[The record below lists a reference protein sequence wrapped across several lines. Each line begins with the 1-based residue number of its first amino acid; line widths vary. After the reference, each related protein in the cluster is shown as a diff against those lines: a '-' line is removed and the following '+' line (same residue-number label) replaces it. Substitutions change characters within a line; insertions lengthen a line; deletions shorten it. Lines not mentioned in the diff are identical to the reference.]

1 MSNRITEKV
10 IIDHISVELT
20 FNHMNGELQLGQD
33 GDYQYDTII
42 MTRDAVKELYTFLK
56 EQVFSE
62 S

>member
-1 MSNRITEKV
+1 
-10 IIDHISVELT
+10 
-20 FNHMNGELQLGQD
+20 MNGELQLGQD